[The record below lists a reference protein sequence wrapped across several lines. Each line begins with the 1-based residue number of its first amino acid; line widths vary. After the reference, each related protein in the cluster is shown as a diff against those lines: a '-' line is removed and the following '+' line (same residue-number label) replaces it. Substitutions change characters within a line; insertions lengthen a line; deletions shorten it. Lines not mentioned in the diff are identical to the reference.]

1 MNIGICPS
9 TLQQGY
15 DTYSQKALDILFMG
29 KKVSHILPYV
39 NIDPNV
45 NSDYLKG
52 IRKIS
57 VSGAQPK
64 LSLVVEG
71 DKLIYTPKGRQGLFI
86 LKPPPKSYLFA
97 NEDYFPA
104 NENLSMQLASQVYG
118 IETAANGLCFFQN
131 GMPAYITRRF
141 DINESGKKITQE
153 DFAALLNVHG
163 EESGSIFKYI
173 NFSYED
179 CANVIKKFSAS
190 PEEDLKK
197 FFRLVVFNFI
207 ILNSDAHIKNFSMIG
222 TDHKSL
228 RLSPAYDLINTSL
241 HLPSEHF
248 DTFALEKGLLNNKH
262 WDNKM
267 IPSTKRFYLILE

>member
-141 DINESGKKITQE
+141 DINESGKKNHARGFCSFT
-153 DFAALLNVHG
+153 
-163 EESGSIFKYI
+163 
-173 NFSYED
+173 
-179 CANVIKKFSAS
+179 
-190 PEEDLKK
+190 
-197 FFRLVVFNFI
+197 
-207 ILNSDAHIKNFSMIG
+207 
-222 TDHKSL
+222 
-228 RLSPAYDLINTSL
+228 
-241 HLPSEHF
+241 
-248 DTFALEKGLLNNKH
+248 
-262 WDNKM
+262 
-267 IPSTKRFYLILE
+267 